1 MMTTTETA
9 LNKPDRGSTSDA
21 PSTSS
26 HPTPKMQHPRHHRH
40 HRHHCIPSSGPSSPS
55 HLLVSPIILLLLS
68 NLLAVPSFAKVY
80 PIQHEIRRRQTH
92 CIYEHLAKNE
102 FVTFSTFIVDST
114 DDSSLSAAVQIE
126 GPVARSSIQPDYG
139 SAGGEQSPEK
149 QQQRRREGEDK
160 NEGEDEVAEK
170 KASFGSSL
178 QKQLQNWPKFMQ
190 DNRRRFQE
198 AGIIHHAFHIDF
210 TYSGESEDAIMARA
224 EFTRQQQQ
232 HEEEQRRER
241 RERRNRSQSESE
253 SERDNEDSR
262 DEDEDDDAESYEDD
276 MGKIHQIMPDKIEP
290 YEWTKLVKSPGWY
303 RMCVQAPS
311 QSNIAVEMDIRA
323 GNRFGG
329 VDPETGHVYGHAALE
344 DREEEERL
352 NKLAEMAELQK
363 KSEPTEE
370 ELAFQEEIRNQ
381 VKDFDLELTNNQLR
395 EIHSLTTKIMRDQ
408 AATHKRIKGHE
419 MDARRNYRRIVRS
432 GWMETGLYVLIT
444 GYQVYTIHRWLLSNS
459 ILGR

>member
-1 MMTTTETA
+1 MITTVKIPTNDVGSTTTLSA
-9 LNKPDRGSTSDA
+9 
-21 PSTSS
+21 TSS
-26 HPTPKMQHPRHHRH
+26 HPPPKMNHPQQHRRHSNLPH
-40 HRHHCIPSSGPSSPS
+40 GPSSPP
-55 HLLVSPIILLLLS
+55 HFPVFPVILILLS
-68 NLLAVPSFAKVY
+68 NLLAIPSFAKVY
-80 PIQHEIRRRQTH
+80 PLQHEIRRRQTH

-102 FVTFSTFIVDST
+102 FVTFSTFIVDSS

-126 GPVARSSIQPDYG
+126 GPVARSSIQPDFG
-139 SAGGEQSPEK
+139 GAGDEQPR
-149 QQQRRREGEDK
+149 QPRQPQ
-160 NEGEDEVAEK
+160 EDEEEEEEDEGEK

-198 AGIIHHAFHIDF
+198 AGIIHHALHIDF

-241 RERRNRSQSESE
+241 EERRTRAESE
-253 SERDNEDSR
+253 VGDDNSR
-262 DEDEDDDAESYEDD
+262 DEDEFDDAESYEDD

-323 GNRFGG
+323 GNKFGG
-329 VDPETGHVYGHAALE
+329 VDPDTGHVYGYAALE

-370 ELAFQEEIRNQ
+370 ELAFQEEIKNQ
-381 VKDFDLELTNNQLR
+381 VKEFDLELTNNQLR